1 MATYVRQQEITHR
14 IGQAG
19 RFQLKLTDGN
29 VRIRPADGDE
39 VRLHGTFE
47 ISAGSD
53 AEADRILEEV
63 RLIASSGPSFLEVR
77 GPHDDEPRNLRQA
90 LGLPD
95 GSTLRSW
102 ITGRPRA
109 ELSIEAEI
117 PAGSDVRV
125 ETVSGDLVAEGMT
138 GEQRYSSVS
147 GDATLRAVS
156 GIRLRAESVSGD
168 LSVIAPRLE
177 ELRASTVS
185 GDLEIEGEPAPDR
198 EHRIESVSGDL
209 RFGLVG
215 SATFDVRGI
224 ATDIHADMP
233 HRVEG
238 RMDRRR
244 VVIGSGKPTVVFSS
258 MSGDIAVRHPRR
270 VGNAPTQADDH
281 EPASSASLDV
291 LRALERGEIDVE
303 EASRR
308 LAERS
313 TDA

>member
-1 MATYVRQQEITHR
+1 MTTYVRQQEITHP

-29 VRIRPADGDE
+29 VRIRPAEGDE
-39 VRLHGTFE
+39 VRLRATFE
-47 ISAGSD
+47 IDAGSD

-63 RLIASSGPSFLEVR
+63 KLIASSGSSFLEVR

-109 ELSIEAEI
+109 ALSIEAEI
-117 PAGSDVRV
+117 PARSEMRV

-147 GDATLRAVS
+147 GDQYLTGLAGSVRVATVSGDATLRAVS
-156 GIRLRAESVSGD
+156 GIRLRAETVSGD
-168 LSVIAPRLE
+168 LSIIAPRLE
-177 ELRASTVS
+177 ELRVSTVS
-185 GDLEIEGEPAPDR
+185 GDLEVEGEPAPNG
-198 EHRIESVSGDL
+198 EHRIESGSGDL

-215 SATFDVRGI
+215 SATFDGRAI

-233 HRVEG
+233 HRVQG

-244 VVIGSGKPTVVFSS
+244 VVIGNGKPTVLFSS

-270 VGNAPTQADDH
+270 GVDG
-281 EPASSASLDV
+281 
-291 LRALERGEIDVE
+291 
-303 EASRR
+303 
-308 LAERS
+308 
-313 TDA
+313 